1 MGKKYILYINIV
13 YNNIHMDKIINC
25 IHNQNTVINQTNC
38 GEIISRELNSYVEG
52 AREISDYVNP
62 NRIKK
67 LYCQH
72 PIGYQI
78 YNQKILFYNELKR
91 KKYEAL
97 LNNEYNDFIKLDK
110 EIKEF
115 ETLISKKLELK
126 EIEEKF
132 KADAKATRKKMRNKV
147 LADKK
152 TRQQRINDILSG
164 KFGVDN
170 PYGLSPTELADLKSL
185 GIDPNK
191 AGPMTDIQQDIFD
204 QMMEKN
210 DRFSGVNLENFQNKF
225 DLPTTGITSLD
236 LVTGLL
242 EGPLSKGAKYNK
254 EFFTDDVLGAGKFK
268 YDGNVVNPEIFS
280 MLNPTEMQEI
290 YGDYDTRRKSGEI
303 DAYGNPT
310 IPTGVG
316 RDDPV
321 SDPCLGP
328 NPPAYCNVGNDT
340 EEEEDEVNPRDYT
353 GLAPRFMGSS
363 FDFTG
368 LAEGGRVAAQQG
380 GIMPRLSDL
389 SGDVSSAEQMLQEI
403 NQRLESAEST
413 LGEGGGGGMF
423 GAGNFGPGFNTNF
436 NQQPLSPIAGSIQNQ
451 RQNSLNLPSALADPI
466 RIRPSYEDALSDY
479 NQRMESGMMTND
491 IERNK
496 MRSREN
502 YDSYNKQQ
510 DPAIINQRF
519 QDQLQ
524 DYTNRFGQRSLMAD
538 GGRMRQMEMMQDEDD
553 PTGGIMDLES
563 GRQMY
568 FLGKLVKKAGRA
580 IKKVVKSPIGKAALL
595 YFGGNALMSGGGG
608 GLSSLF
614 NSGKG
619 LKLKEMFMGSVKP
632 GGKGNRIG
640 GLFNFMKDNPYLSI
654 LGGSTALAGLSG
666 KDKDE
671 DGPIDYGPGIDIDRL
686 RYAPYRTLAPSII
699 GSNYQTGTEGRK
711 DGGRMGYQEGGD
723 AEPVAKKTMPLLDMD
738 GQEMDLRAEGGFV
751 PLGRMERA
759 DDVPARLSK
768 NEFVFTADAVRNAG
782 EGDIDKGAEVMYNM
796 MKNLESGGEVSEE
809 SQGLDGA
816 REMFKTSQRLEEV
829 L

>member
-1 MGKKYILYINIV
+1 MSITRAQQARQLYKKGSKEPVKQAGVMNYMPSEMVTVPKIAKSSPDTPTAKLAYITPEEQDILIDLNLYGSLDGKPNRGPGGIPSLEGDFGSPTGQGYSDNAGSYGEAGADV
-13 YNNIHMDKIINC
+13 SGTTDQGTGDY
-25 IHNQNTVINQTNC
+25 QVTNQTVQDEYDKN
-38 GEIISRELNSYVEG
+38 
-52 AREISDYVNP
+52 
-62 NRIKK
+62 
-67 LYCQH
+67 
-72 PIGYQI
+72 
-78 YNQKILFYNELKR
+78 R
-91 KKYEAL
+91 KKREA
-97 LNNEYNDFIKLDK
+97 DAKQ
-110 EIKEF
+110 
-115 ETLISKKLELK
+115 K
-126 EIEEKF
+126 EIEKKF
-132 KADAKATRKKMRNKV
+132 KADAKKTRKKMRDKV

-152 TRQQRINDILSG
+152 IRKERISNILSKNKNYLDPRTG
-164 KFGVDN
+164 QIVDLSNYGVT
-170 PYGLSPTELADLKSL
+170 GTELEDLKSL

-191 AGPMTDIQQDIFD
+191 AGPMTDMQQDVFD

-242 EGPLSKGAKYNK
+242 EGPLSKGSKINK

-280 MLNPTEMQEI
+280 MLDPTEMQEI
-290 YGDYDTRRKSGEI
+290 YGDYDTKRKSGEI

-310 IPTGVG
+310 NLNTGG
-316 RDDPV
+316 GDDQV
-321 SDPCLGP
+321 IDPCKGP
-328 NPPAYCNVGNDT
+328 NPPAYCFVDDKK
-340 EEEEDEVNPRDYT
+340 EEEVNPRDYT

-368 LAEGGRVAAQQG
+368 LADGGR
-380 GIMPRLSDL
+380 
-389 SGDVSSAEQMLQEI
+389 
-403 NQRLESAEST
+403 
-413 LGEGGGGGMF
+413 
-423 GAGNFGPGFNTNF
+423 AG
-436 NQQPLSPIAGSIQNQ
+436 
-451 RQNSLNLPSALADPI
+451 
-466 RIRPSYEDALSDY
+466 Y
-479 NQRMESGMMTND
+479 M
-491 IERNK
+491 
-496 MRSREN
+496 
-502 YDSYNKQQ
+502 
-510 DPAIINQRF
+510 
-519 QDQLQ
+519 
-524 DYTNRFGQRSLMAD
+524 D
-538 GGRMRQMEMMQDEDD
+538 GGRMRQMEMMEDEDD

-614 NSGKG
+614 KSGKG
-619 LKLKEMFMGSVKP
+619 LSLKNLIMGKPLGFKTAGDSVA
-632 GGKGNRIG
+632 RSG
-640 GLFNFMKDNPYLSI
+640 GLLNFMKDNPYLSI

-666 KDKDE
+666 KDEDE

-738 GQEMDLRAEGGFV
+738 GMEKDYRADGGFV
-751 PLGRMERA
+751 PIGRMERA

-816 REMFKTSQRLEEV
+816 KEMFQTSQRLEEV